1 MSFLASK
8 LCPVHKAIMA
18 SYYGSGGTGPREGHD
33 KRLKL
38 YRKVLS
44 ETLDVEGYPGYTGME
59 ALVLSKVPELKERIE
74 GEKNRLKKKE
84 FLNVLKF
91 LVEKSQIDHIWSSAC
106 DAPPNCIHE
115 WGPVNNHFKDFK
127 YQQAKL
133 RRYGAT
139 VARVSAKWMD
149 ECIIAEG
156 KCLSLV

>member
-1 MSFLASK
+1 MLRALALLFGALGARSVDCLLTARARGAITKASLRDSKMTRIEYAPGMSHEL
-8 LCPVHKAIMA
+8 LV
-18 SYYGSGGTGPREGHD
+18 
-33 KRLKL
+33 
-38 YRKVLS
+38 
-44 ETLDVEGYPGYTGME
+44 E

-149 ECIIAEG
+149 ECIVAEG
-156 KCLSLV
+156 KCLSLA